1 VIDEGSTMLLR
12 ARVTHAARTSVIS
25 LALATVAMPLATA
38 GAGAS
43 SRPVI
48 TSAPD
53 AVGFER
59 DAQVAGRVRDDLSGA
74 RVRLEKSVG
83 GGEWRT
89 TATDRADADGRV
101 SFIVE
106 DLRRSAGYRLAAVDE
121 LTGEVRRSDRV
132 RIAVRPK
139 LTLRTSKHHVM
150 NGRRVRVYGSLFPK
164 VPGRRVLIAQKVD
177 GRWRRIDRVRAGDGW
192 FSTYLRPRDEGR
204 RRLRVRFAGD
214 DRNRRARDRSK
225 VTVYSPGLATW
236 YGPGLYGNTTACGQR
251 LSSSTL
257 GVAHR
262 TLPCGT
268 DVSILF
274 RGRTITVPVIDRGPY
289 SHADWDLTA
298 ETAQRLGFSGT
309 DTIGTDRN

>member
-1 VIDEGSTMLLR
+1 MPLR
-12 ARVTHAARTSVIS
+12 ARLGRVRHPAILLVVVAAVG
-25 LALATVAMPLATA
+25 APLATA
-38 GAGAS
+38 GA
-43 SRPVI
+43 RPGNGLVI
-48 TSAPD
+48 TSAPGS
-53 AVGFER
+53 VGFER
-59 DAQVAGRVRDDLSGA
+59 DARVAGRVGEELSGA
-74 RVRLEKSVG
+74 RVRLEKTVK

-89 TATDRADADGRV
+89 IGSDRPDAEGRV
-101 SFIVE
+101 SFVVE
-106 DLRRSAGYRLAAVDE
+106 EPRRSAAYRLAAANE
-121 LTGEVRRSDRV
+121 LTGDVTRSERV
-132 RIAVRPK
+132 RIAVRAR

-164 VPGRRVLIAQKVD
+164 VRGRRVLLAQKVD
-177 GRWRRIDRVRAGDGW
+177 GQWRRIDRVRAGDGW
-192 FSTYLRPRDEGR
+192 FSTYLRPRDQGKR
-204 RRLRVRFAGD
+204 KLRVRFSGD
-214 DRNRRARDRSK
+214 ERNRRALDRTK
-225 VTVYSPGLATW
+225 ITVYSPGLATW

-298 ETAQRLGFSGT
+298 ETAERLGFSGT